1 MKRADIDRFEKLTAQ
16 LASTHQEI
24 ATLAKRSPNDGVNEF
39 KLKLINTLVDRCNA
53 FFGAGYVPFEGFTVF
68 SLDDLPTNS
77 DVSFIIAQYIECAE
91 KFRADHITQF
101 GPRWFWVTEAGHEGE
116 KIQTTAPKKLV

>member
-1 MKRADIDRFEKLTAQ
+1 MKRDDIDRFEKLTAQ
-16 LASTHQEI
+16 LASTHHEI

-39 KLKLINTLVDRCNA
+39 KLELINTLVDRCNT
-53 FFGAGYVPFEGFTVF
+53 FFGAEHVPFEGFTMF

-91 KFRADHITQF
+91 KFRADN
-101 GPRWFWVTEAGHEGE
+101 
-116 KIQTTAPKKLV
+116 IQTLGGRWWWTTDQQDDGKPIQTSAPKKLG